1 MEENNTE
8 PAWKKFLGNSLI
20 LMSFLTASWELKK
33 IMFDKDK
40 INPSYEIVYQN
51 GDISK
56 ISGLENQTKISY
68 IKTNQSLILNFDP
81 CDKISN
87 EKSKGDH

>member
-56 ISGLENQTKISY
+56 ISGLENKTKISY
-68 IKTNQSLILNFDP
+68 VKTNQSLVVNFDP
-81 CDKISN
+81 CNKISN
-87 EKSKGDH
+87 EESKGDH